1 MAAKFLMSIHP
12 LLYATNSYFFQVF
25 LIQRYLEME
34 THSLNSRFAVPKQR
48 IGNGEPCYI
57 AKSMTASNQESLSN
71 ISVILV
77 RTRSAGNIG
86 STARILGN
94 MGLRNLKLV
103 QTTSSAEDEARMMA
117 TSAHTILDQA
127 TQFESLGEAGGEEHV
142 LFGTTSGRDRRHSQ
156 PILSPRQAAT
166 RIIRIARHHKV
177 GLVFGPERSGMTVN
191 ELSLCQNL
199 IQIPT
204 DTAFPVLNVSKAVA
218 IVCYEIA
225 QCKGNPAGPIEPL
238 IKISDR
244 EEIYERMQHI
254 LMRIGFLSQSNPEH
268 IMKALRK
275 ILNQSELSPREGQ
288 IIRGIISQLEW
299 YVDKGSRLD
308 PKKILKP

>member
-1 MAAKFLMSIHP
+1 
-12 LLYATNSYFFQVF
+12 
-25 LIQRYLEME
+25 
-34 THSLNSRFAVPKQR
+34 
-48 IGNGEPCYI
+48 
-57 AKSMTASNQESLSN
+57 
-71 ISVILV
+71 
-77 RTRSAGNIG
+77 
-86 STARILGN
+86 
-94 MGLRNLKLV
+94 
-103 QTTSSAEDEARMMA
+103 
-117 TSAHTILDQA
+117 
-127 TQFESLGEAGGEEHV
+127 
-142 LFGTTSGRDRRHSQ
+142 
-156 PILSPRQAAT
+156 
-166 RIIRIARHHKV
+166 
-177 GLVFGPERSGMTVN
+177 MTVN

-288 IIRGIISQLEW
+288 IIRGFISQLEW